1 MDGLS
6 AAASGMAHF
15 FKYYH
20 YETCLLLG
28 IYTGIA
34 VVQIAGQLANG
45 FIQLYDFW
53 VTVQG
58 APDDIGDL
66 VKELKCLTTLLKEI
80 ANEQHHGHGMIVAM
94 QCCEGKIKVIQN
106 THYRPSF
113 LVTIERSRSSSTLCE
128 NSNQISVLNSVE
140 YASGT
145 N

>member
-1 MDGLS
+1 
-6 AAASGMAHF
+6 MAHF
-15 FKYYH
+15 FRYYCFG
-20 YETCLLLG
+20 TCLLSA
-28 IYTGIA
+28 IYTDIA

-66 VKELKCLTTLLKEI
+66 VKELKCLTSLLKEI
-80 ANEQHHGHGMIVAM
+80 ENEQHHGHGMIVAM
-94 QCCEGKIKVIQN
+94 QCCEGKIKVIYN
-106 THYRPSF
+106 THYRPFF
-113 LVTIERSRSSSTLCE
+113 LVTNERSRSSSILCE

-145 N
+145 D